1 MLAWKLMKATERACE
16 SVCMG
21 EEAAGHYGYCYT
33 GWRRWCDWWTGLVAG
48 WLDDCEPL
56 PASSRVWRFASQKL
70 GHAWLCIRN
79 SCGYSEQRSWNVE
92 DRK

>member
-33 GWRRWCDWWTGLVAG
+33 G
-48 WLDDCEPL
+48 
-56 PASSRVWRFASQKL
+56 
-70 GHAWLCIRN
+70 
-79 SCGYSEQRSWNVE
+79 
-92 DRK
+92 